1 MPSIFSHVTTPDPEA
16 GLVRRLK
23 CRERE
28 AFDELI
34 EAYQG
39 PIFGFVY
46 RQLDDPTEAADVVQ
60 EVFLKVFRKIDDFR
74 GDCTLKTWM
83 YRIAVHEAS
92 NRRRWFSRHR
102 RGELA
107 MDAPDANGGS
117 RWEWL
122 EDPSES
128 QHDALL
134 RRERLD
140 LISESLRHVD
150 ERLRTAVILR
160 DIQGLSY
167 NEIAAA
173 LEISLGTVKSR
184 VLRGREAL
192 KARMR
197 RRTAGDAL
205 DSASL
210 STETPS

>member
-1 MPSIFSHVTTPDPEA
+1 VPSIFSHATTPDPEA

-23 CRERE
+23 CRERA

-34 EAYQG
+34 AAYQG

-60 EVFLKVFRKIDDFR
+60 EVFLKVFRKVDDFR

-102 RGELA
+102 KGELA

-122 EDPSES
+122 EDTSES

-134 RRERLD
+134 RREQLD
-140 LISESLRHVD
+140 LIGESLRHVD

-167 NEIAAA
+167 NEIADA

-192 KARMR
+192 KARLR
-197 RRTAGDAL
+197 RQTAGDAL
-205 DSASL
+205 DSASWR
-210 STETPS
+210 TEVSS